1 MTSKKTPRE
10 GYEVGYGRPP
20 MHSRFKTGMSGNLR
34 GRPRRSKQIEH
45 LIQKELDEKIVIK
58 EGGRDRTITKREAII
73 KQFVNRAIKGDSK
86 PLQMM
91 LTHLEK
97 NREVEPFTPTEADDA
112 ALLKALLPS
121 EVKEDPNG

>member
-1 MTSKKTPRE
+1 MTSEKTPRE

-20 MHSRFKTGMSGNLR
+20 KHSRFQTGVSGNPG
-34 GRPRRSKQIEH
+34 GRPRKSKQIEH

-91 LTHLEK
+91 LAHLEK

-121 EVKEDPNG
+121 NVKEDPNG

>member
-1 MTSKKTPRE
+1 MTSEKTPRE

>member
-1 MTSKKTPRE
+1 MTSEKTPRE

-20 MHSRFKTGMSGNLR
+20 MHSRFKTGVSGNLR

>member
-20 MHSRFKTGMSGNLR
+20 MHSRFKTGVSGNLR